1 MTELEVLARS
11 INGLTELLR
20 VARSDLA
27 NPILTPF
34 ERREARHQVD
44 LYSVELRRHLL
55 LMEAER
61 RRVRSQSL
69 EENGGRNFSNT
80 LSRGGETRREPLG
93 V

>member
-34 ERREARHQVD
+34 ERREVCHRIDGH
-44 LYSVELRRHLL
+44 SVELRRHLL
-55 LMEAER
+55 LIEAER
-61 RRVRSQSL
+61 SRVRRQSL

-80 LSRGGETRREPLG
+80 LNRGDETRREPLG